1 MRLRVFIKRFFVRYV
16 DAARNDNAYRN
27 FLRNTRRK
35 TLELKY
41 DLKELEDLY
50 RRKEIEKR
58 IELKKN
64 IADLQQKKDRLQ
76 KEYDEQNKRDSEEI
90 MAEYLKRREFFENK
104 SDALINKLEELELK
118 RIALEREIM
127 ELEKQ
132 VPSKTEDKKEEKTP
146 KKKGIF
152 KRVKN

>member
-16 DAARNDNAYRN
+16 DAARNDNEYRN